1 MTEWDA
7 AAYARMSGL
16 QKAMAAQVLP
26 LLALHGDERVLDVG
40 CGEGKITALIAARVP
55 RGEVLG
61 VDPSRDMIAFASSHF
76 GPATQP
82 NLRFEVA
89 DARALAFIDTFD
101 LVVSFN
107 ALHWV
112 PDQDPVLR
120 SIRAA
125 LTPNGRAQLRVV
137 TARPRQSLESVV
149 EDVRQSPRWQESF
162 TGFSDP
168 YLRLTPEQYV
178 AVAERNGLRALRV
191 RTHDETWDFESRT
204 AFHAFCAVGLVAWTQ
219 RLPET
224 ERTGFVDDV
233 LDRYR
238 AITDDSVGAETTF
251 KFYQT
256 DFTLVPSGP

>member
-7 AAYARMSGL
+7 AAYAQMSGL
-16 QKAMAAQVLP
+16 QKAMAAQVLS
-26 LLALHGDERVLDVG
+26 LLELRGDEHVLDVG

-76 GPATQP
+76 GPETQP

-89 DARALAFIDTFD
+89 DARTLAFTDAFD

-112 PDQDPVLR
+112 PDPDPALR

-125 LTPNGRAQLRVV
+125 LKPGGRAQLRMV
-137 TARPRQSLESVV
+137 TAGPRQSLESVV
-149 EDVRQSPRWQESF
+149 EDVRHASRWRGYF
-162 TGFSDP
+162 AGFSDP
-168 YLRLTPEQYV
+168 YLRLTPEQYG
-178 AVAERNGLRALRV
+178 AAAERDGLRALRV
-191 RTHDETWDFESRT
+191 QTRDETWAFESRA
-204 AFHAFCAVGLVAWTQ
+204 AFFTFCAVGLVAWTQ
-219 RLPET
+219 RLPEA
-224 ERTGFVDDV
+224 ERAAFVDDV
-233 LDRYR
+233 LHRYR
-238 AITDDSVGAETTF
+238 AITGDPAGAEATF

-256 DFTLVPSGP
+256 DFTLVPSGA

>member
-7 AAYARMSGL
+7 AAYAKMSDL
-16 QKAMAAQVLP
+16 QKATAAQVLP
-26 LLALHGDERVLDVG
+26 LLALHGDERMLDVG

-82 NLRFEVA
+82 TLRFEVA
-89 DARALAFIDTFD
+89 DARALAFTDAFD
-101 LVVSFN
+101 LAVSFN

-112 PDQDPVLR
+112 RDHDSVLR
-120 SIRAA
+120 SIRGA
-125 LTPNGRAQLRVV
+125 LTPNGRAQLRMV
-137 TARPRQSLESVV
+137 TAGPRQSPESVV
-149 EDVRQSPRWQESF
+149 EDVRQSPRWQGYF
-162 TGFSDP
+162 AGFSDP
-168 YLRLTPEQYV
+168 YLRLTQEQYV
-178 AVAERNGLRALRV
+178 AAAERNGLRAVRV
-191 RTHDETWDFESRT
+191 RMHDETWDFESRT
-204 AFHAFCAVGLVAWTQ
+204 AFHMFCAVGLVAWTQ

-233 LDRYR
+233 RDRYR
-238 AITDDSVGAETTF
+238 SITGDSAGAETTF

-256 DFTLVPSGP
+256 DFTLVPSGT

>member
-7 AAYARMSGL
+7 AAYAKMSGL

-26 LLALHGDERVLDVG
+26 LLELRGNEHVLDVG
-40 CGEGKITALIAARVP
+40 CGEGKITALIASRVLG
-55 RGEVLG
+55 GEVLG

-76 GPATQP
+76 GTQS

-89 DARALAFIDTFD
+89 DARALAFTDAFD

-112 PDQDPVLR
+112 PDPDPALH
-120 SIRAA
+120 SIRSA
-125 LTPNGRAQLRVV
+125 LKPDGRAQLRMV
-137 TARPRQSLESVV
+137 TAGSRQSLESVV
-149 EDVRQSPRWQESF
+149 EDVRQSPRWQGYF

-168 YLRLTPEQYV
+168 YLRLTADRYV
-178 AVAERNGLRALRV
+178 AAAGCNGLRAVRV
-191 RTHDETWDFESRT
+191 RTRDETWNFESRA
-204 AFHAFCAVGLVAWTQ
+204 AFHTFCAVGLVAWTQ

-224 ERTGFVDDV
+224 ERTAFVDDV

-238 AITDDSVGAETTF
+238 SLTGDPAGAETTF